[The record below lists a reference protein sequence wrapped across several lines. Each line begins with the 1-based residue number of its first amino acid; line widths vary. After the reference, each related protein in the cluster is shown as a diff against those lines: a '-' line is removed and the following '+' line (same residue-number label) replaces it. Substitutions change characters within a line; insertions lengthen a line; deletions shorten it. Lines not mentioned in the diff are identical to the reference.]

1 MWDLSRY
8 RAGDF
13 VVVLSK
19 DAMLATLDERGC
31 VDELPFM
38 PEMFEFCGKRF
49 PVRAVA
55 HKTCDTAHKTH
66 KNRKLRATVHLA
78 DLRCDGA
85 SHGGCEA
92 ACTLFWKD
100 AWLKP
105 VAADSAPQPSNG
117 KPPNARGACTEEK
130 LFAATRLPI
139 LPADAQPCY
148 SCQATRLF
156 EATQPLGWWNPRQY
170 LLDVT
175 TGNFAAGRV
184 LRVLWLSWFRQ
195 AWRVVRRIPVVRR
208 PYAAV
213 NEWMHQQLTGREA
226 PYLFKKLRPCTK
238 TPTGRLDLH
247 PGELVRVKPKS
258 EIEKTIN
265 DKGLNRGLSFD
276 PEEMAPYCGR
286 VFRVQRTV
294 TKILDEMTGKMIQMK
309 QPCIILEGV
318 VCNAEYARCRLNC
331 PRAIP
336 AYWRELWLERVAV
349 EQEAPA
355 VRADDPCEI
364 GAPYAAPAECVG

>member
-1 MWDLSRY
+1 M
-8 RAGDF
+8 
-13 VVVLSK
+13 VEVLSK
-19 DAMLATLDERGC
+19 EEILATLDERGC
-31 VDELPFM
+31 ADELPFM
-38 PEMFEFCGKRF
+38 PEMFKFCGKRF

-66 KNRKLRATVHLA
+66 KNRKLRAAVHLA

-85 SHGGCEA
+85 SHGCCEA

-100 AWLKP
+100 VWLKP
-105 VAADSAPQPSNG
+105 VAADSISTSTNGQPTKVIS
-117 KPPNARGACTEEK
+117 PCTEEK
-130 LFAATRLPI
+130 VLAATQLPI
-139 LPADAQPCY
+139 VAGQNDPCY

-170 LLDVT
+170 ILDVT

-195 AWRVVRRIPVVRR
+195 AWRMFRRVPILRR
-208 PYAAV
+208 PYAAL
-213 NEWMHQQLTGREA
+213 NEWMHQRLTGREA
-226 PYLFKKLRPCTK
+226 PYLFKKVKPCTK
-238 TPTGRLDLH
+238 TPTGRLDLM
-247 PGELVRVKPKS
+247 PGELVRVKLKS

-286 VFRVQRTV
+286 VFRVQRSV
-294 TKILDEMTGKMIQMK
+294 TKILDEMSGKMIPMK

-336 AYWRELWLERVAV
+336 AYWRELWLERVEV
-349 EQEAPA
+349 QQGPA
-355 VRADDPCEI
+355 ARDVDLCEV
-364 GAPYAAPAECVG
+364 GAPCDAPLECLS